1 MGHLAGR
8 RMTDDLVSLRILL
21 FSGSAAERDL
31 MRRGALAASVPVDV
45 MEAESLAAARTKIAT
60 SDFDVVFAD
69 AAIPAADRAAL
80 LEQVR
85 SKEQTPFVFLV
96 AATLDEAQTMPGG
109 GADGVV
115 VKPVNQNE
123 ARSLIERCARLRL
136 PNRVLV
142 VDDSLTM
149 RSIVRKILVQSRF
162 RLEISEAQ
170 EGVEAIKQ
178 IATGKFDIVFLDYNM
193 PGLNGVETLAGIKR
207 QSPNLHVV
215 IMTSTADDVLAER
228 ARRAGAA
235 AFLKKPFYPAD
246 IDTILHRIFG
256 LQVQPPR

>member
-1 MGHLAGR
+1 MGAMKDRMLRGELYRPDDPELLAGQ
-8 RMTDDLVSLRILL
+8 
-21 FSGSAAERDL
+21 A
-31 MRRGALAASVPVDV
+31 
-45 MEAESLAAARTKIAT
+45 
-60 SDFDVVFAD
+60 
-69 AAIPAADRAAL
+69 RAAGL
-80 LEQVR
+80 LDR
-85 SKEQTPFVFLV
+85 YN
-96 AATLDEAQTMPGG
+96 ATRHDEHDEREALLRELLGRVG
-109 GADGVV
+109 DGVV
-115 VKPVNQNE
+115 VKPEKQNQ
-123 ARSLIERCARLRL
+123 AKSLIERCARLRL

-162 RLEISEAQ
+162 QLEIFEAQ

-193 PGLNGVETLAGIKR
+193 PSLNGVETLAGIKR
-207 QSPNLHVV
+207 QSPNVHVV
-215 IMTSTADDVLAER
+215 IMTSTADDVVAER

>member
-1 MGHLAGR
+1 MIEG
-8 RMTDDLVSLRILL
+8 DIVSLRILL
-21 FSGSAAERDL
+21 VSPSVADREL
-31 MRRGALAASVPVDV
+31 MRRGAVGASVPVEV
-45 MEAESLAAARTKIAT
+45 AEAESGAAARRKLGASAIDIIFLDT
-60 SDFDVVFAD
+60 
-69 AAIPAADRAAL
+69 AIPPAERIACIEQAGS
-80 LEQVR
+80 LEPR
-85 SKEQTPFVFLV
+85 PFVFLV
-96 AATLDEAQTMPGG
+96 AATIEEAQGLARGG
-109 GADGVV
+109 GADTVV
-115 VKPVNQNE
+115 VKPVDVGQ
-123 ARSLIERCARLRL
+123 AKALIERCVRLRL

-149 RSIVRKILVQSRF
+149 RGIVRKILVSSRF
-162 RLEISEAQ
+162 RIELSEAQ
-170 EGVEAIKQ
+170 EGIDALRK
-178 IATGKFDIVFLDYNM
+178 IASGKFDIVFLDYNM